1 MKKLVGTIDRLNYNS
16 IIHLVYEHKD
26 ELEKQFE
33 EEKFLKMEL
42 NKIIPKASE
51 IYAKYKSMMN
61 ERVIK
66 IFYNEVLKLTLCYY
80 ITSLLLI
87 HKKKKINKIDVIN
100 KIKIDKDM
108 LFSSFK
114 DIIGENLANITLKIL
129 DDIIGILEI
138 NKNLISTSI
147 LTIRQYIGPAFTYSV
162 CKKLIKLRSDL
173 TKEEKIDCKNQCE
186 EVLNKFIEEL
196 SDISV
201 VEKSPKLEGKNM
213 FIMLAKKA

>member
-1 MKKLVGTIDRLNYNS
+1 
-16 IIHLVYEHKD
+16 
-26 ELEKQFE
+26 
-33 EEKFLKMEL
+33 MEL

-87 HKKKKINKIDVIN
+87 RKKKKINKIDVIN

-173 TKEEKIDCKNQCE
+173 T
-186 EVLNKFIEEL
+186 
-196 SDISV
+196 
-201 VEKSPKLEGKNM
+201 
-213 FIMLAKKA
+213 